1 MLTSIWGVCGNMG
14 LIENISSYN
23 RDFITGDRIALGDKV
38 VVTPYKNR
46 KVPMG
51 NSRMKLVKEE
61 TIVWLAEQAGYTLVK
76 RDAGNSGDAKGVDAG
91 DAESGDGAVKAGKA
105 KAGGK
110 QAVKRR
116 ASGPVK
122 GE

>member
-1 MLTSIWGVCGNMG
+1 MSLV
-14 LIENISSYN
+14 ENISSYN
-23 RDFITGDRIALGDKV
+23 RDFITGERIALGDRI

-61 TIVWLAEQAGYTLVK
+61 TIVWLAEQAGYALVK
-76 RDAGNSGDAKGVDAG
+76 RDAGDSGDAKGVDAG
-91 DAESGDGAVKAGKA
+91 DAPVGDGKVKAGKS

-116 ASGPVK
+116 AVGPVE